1 MFYKVKGPDNLILT
15 SDVNH
20 LIGLTPGK
28 YVYMGAAVIYT
39 EDGLVKNPELD
50 CLAGASLP
58 LKKGIES
65 MMNFTGCSLANAIK
79 MASENVAEIYGLH
92 DRGSLTPG
100 KRADIIMLEK
110 KGNQIII
117 KETWVKGIKVFSES

>member
-1 MFYKVKGPDNLILT
+1 
-15 SDVNH
+15 
-20 LIGLTPGK
+20 
-28 YVYMGAAVIYT
+28 
-39 EDGLVKNPELD
+39 
-50 CLAGASLP
+50 
-58 LKKGIES
+58 

-79 MASENVAEIYGLH
+79 MASGNVAEIYGLH

-100 KRADIIMLEK
+100 KRADIIMFEK